1 MKWNK
6 GFDLSGERGDMGAG
20 CLMVGI
26 VLVAAIFLFLG
37 AVDVAL
43 EPVERA
49 LSDSLT
55 GVSY

>member
-1 MKWNK
+1 MKWHK
-6 GFDLSGERGDMGAG
+6 GFSGDERGEMGAG

-26 VLVAAIFLFLG
+26 VCIAVILMILG

-49 LSDSLT
+49 LSDSLI